1 LHTSPALYFGAPWP
15 KIIYLKTDIFSN
27 LPRELCVDH
36 FRLIVVWPIQCQDR
50 ELCVDHFRL
59 IVVWPLQCIQDREL
73 CVDHFRL
80 IVVWP
85 IQCIQDR
92 ELCVDHFRLI
102 VVWRIQ
108 CIQDRE
114 LCVDHF
120 RLIVVWPIQCIQ
132 DKTKFNNICNLFIK
146 KLWRHRTTRATT
158 FVVHWKSIYI
168 PVQVVR

>member
-1 LHTSPALYFGAPWP
+1 MHTSPALYFGAPWP

-85 IQCIQDR
+85 IQCIQD
-92 ELCVDHFRLI
+92 
-102 VVWRIQ
+102 
-108 CIQDRE
+108 
-114 LCVDHF
+114 
-120 RLIVVWPIQCIQ
+120 
-132 DKTKFNNICNLFIK
+132 KTKFNNICNLFIK